1 MGLKQGDRS
10 NAVRALQRHL
20 ADWSP
25 TLGIKDDG
33 IYGQHTTAAVKTYQM
48 AAGLPDT
55 GEADDT
61 TLVHV
66 YTNALRNVEAY
77 KRTLARM
84 GL

>member
-1 MGLKQGDRS
+1 MGLKTGDRS

-20 ADWSP
+20 QDWSP
-25 TLGIKDDG
+25 TLGVKDDG
-33 IYGQHTTAAVKTYQM
+33 IYGQHTKAAVKTYQI

-61 TLVHV
+61 TLIHV
-66 YTNALRNVEAY
+66 YTNAFRNIEAY
-77 KRTLARM
+77 KRTLQRM